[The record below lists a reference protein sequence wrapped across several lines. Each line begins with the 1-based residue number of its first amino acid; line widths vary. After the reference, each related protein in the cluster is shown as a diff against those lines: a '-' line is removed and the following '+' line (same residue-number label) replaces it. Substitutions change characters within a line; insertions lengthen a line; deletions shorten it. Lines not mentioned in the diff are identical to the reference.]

1 MPDRA
6 ALRTALAAAAA
17 ACAAGALV
25 GTPFGAVVLVTMVA
39 AAAAA
44 TIVFL
49 RIVTSHGWL
58 ARQLRRRS
66 VEGEVA
72 GTTVRRGDVGGSVFV
87 AGLVR
92 PTIFCDDALL
102 DQLADAELQAVT
114 LHERAHQLA
123 RDPLR
128 AAAVAAV
135 APLVG
140 RFRRGQAWL
149 ERRAAHREIVADRYA
164 LAEGADRRAIAR
176 ALLKVPAATTAHA
189 VAFAPAVE
197 LRLRA
202 LLGDEVDTAP
212 WRSRRALTIG
222 AVIGI
227 GACIAMLHPAAQLVD
242 ALAGCCPS

>member
-6 ALRTALAAAAA
+6 SVRTALAAGTAT
-17 ACAAGALV
+17 CAAGALV
-25 GTPFGAVVLVTMVA
+25 GTAFGAVVLVTMVA
-39 AAAAA
+39 AAAVA

-49 RIVTSHGWL
+49 RIATTHGWL
-58 ARQLRRRS
+58 ARQLWRRS

-87 AGLVR
+87 AGLAR
-92 PTIFCDDALL
+92 PTIFCDDALV
-102 DQLADAELQAVT
+102 DQLADPELQAVT

-140 RFRRGQAWL
+140 RFRHGQAWL
-149 ERRAAHREIVADRYA
+149 ERRAAHREIAADRYA
-164 LAEGADRRAIAR
+164 VAEGADRGAIAR
-176 ALLKVPAATTAHA
+176 ALLKVPPATTAHA
-189 VAFAPAVE
+189 AAFAPAVE

-202 LLGDEVDTAP
+202 LLGDEVDIAP
-212 WRSRRALTIG
+212 SRSRRALAIG

-227 GACIAMLHPAAQLVD
+227 GVCLAMLHPAAQLVG
-242 ALAGCCPS
+242 ALAACCPS